1 MSIPERLFRNRCSK
15 TCIMG
20 TCRLSL
26 LEPTPHPLPKEMK
39 GTYSPSMATSRLQV
53 DERCYRR
60 GMVQSVAR
68 ITRGRRAITSRRCCC
83 HKEWGVMVGFW
94 RRHVTG
100 LRVLFIKSDLIISKV
115 VVGGVGYRYPQ
126 KDTS

>member
-1 MSIPERLFRNRCSK
+1 M
-15 TCIMG
+15 
-20 TCRLSL
+20 
-26 LEPTPHPLPKEMK
+26 PKEMK

-83 HKEWGVMVGFW
+83 HKE
-94 RRHVTG
+94 
-100 LRVLFIKSDLIISKV
+100 
-115 VVGGVGYRYPQ
+115 
-126 KDTS
+126 

>member
-1 MSIPERLFRNRCSK
+1 
-15 TCIMG
+15 
-20 TCRLSL
+20 
-26 LEPTPHPLPKEMK
+26 MK

-68 ITRGRRAITSRRCCC
+68 ITRGRRAITSRR
-83 HKEWGVMVGFW
+83 
-94 RRHVTG
+94 RHVTG